1 MKKPEAVDIFQKN
14 FINFQNKMKE
24 KISKLIDV
32 KSIATLTLLLTLEII
47 TIMVFSKGNMDLI
60 QLVFTLFS
68 NIVTMVFTYFFTKKK
83 DTE

>member
-1 MKKPEAVDIFQKN
+1 
-14 FINFQNKMKE
+14 MKE

-47 TIMVFSKGNMDLI
+47 TIMVFFKGNMDLI

-68 NIVTMVFTYFFTKKK
+68 NIVTMVFTYFFTNVNSNRKLLIV
-83 DTE
+83 

>member
-1 MKKPEAVDIFQKN
+1 
-14 FINFQNKMKE
+14 MKE

-47 TIMVFSKGNMDLI
+47 TIMVFFKGNMDLI

-83 DTE
+83 DTD

>member
-1 MKKPEAVDIFQKN
+1 
-14 FINFQNKMKE
+14 MKE

-47 TIMVFSKGNMDLI
+47 TIMVFLKGNMDLI

-83 DTE
+83 DKE

>member
-1 MKKPEAVDIFQKN
+1 
-14 FINFQNKMKE
+14 MKE

-47 TIMVFSKGNMDLI
+47 TIMVFFKGNLDLI

>member
-1 MKKPEAVDIFQKN
+1 
-14 FINFQNKMKE
+14 MKE

-47 TIMVFSKGNMDLI
+47 TIMVFFKENMDLI

>member
-1 MKKPEAVDIFQKN
+1 
-14 FINFQNKMKE
+14 MKE

-47 TIMVFSKGNMDLI
+47 TIIVFFKGNMDLI

>member
-1 MKKPEAVDIFQKN
+1 
-14 FINFQNKMKE
+14 MKE
-24 KISKLIDV
+24 KIAKLIDV

-68 NIVTMVFTYFFTKKK
+68 NIVTMVFTYFFTKKQK
-83 DTE
+83 ESE

>member
-1 MKKPEAVDIFQKN
+1 
-14 FINFQNKMKE
+14 MKE

-32 KSIATLTLLLTLEII
+32 KSIATLTLLLALEII
-47 TIMVFSKGNMDLI
+47 TIMVFFKGNMDLI

>member
-1 MKKPEAVDIFQKN
+1 
-14 FINFQNKMKE
+14 MKE

-32 KSIATLTLLLTLEII
+32 KSIVTLTLLLTLEII
-47 TIMVFSKGNMDLI
+47 TIMVFFKGNMDLI

>member
-1 MKKPEAVDIFQKN
+1 
-14 FINFQNKMKE
+14 MKE

-47 TIMVFSKGNMDLI
+47 TIMVFFKGNMDLI

-83 DTE
+83 DT

>member
-1 MKKPEAVDIFQKN
+1 
-14 FINFQNKMKE
+14 MKE

-47 TIMVFSKGNMDLI
+47 TIMVFYKGNMDLI

>member
-1 MKKPEAVDIFQKN
+1 
-14 FINFQNKMKE
+14 MKE
-24 KISKLIDV
+24 KISKMIDV

-47 TIMVFSKGNMDLI
+47 TIMVFFKGNMDLI

>member
-1 MKKPEAVDIFQKN
+1 
-14 FINFQNKMKE
+14 MKE

-47 TIMVFSKGNMDLI
+47 TIMVFFKGNMDLI

-68 NIVTMVFTYFFTKKK
+68 NIVTMVFTYFFAKKK

>member
-1 MKKPEAVDIFQKN
+1 
-14 FINFQNKMKE
+14 MKE

-47 TIMVFSKGNMDLI
+47 TIMVFFKGNMDLI

-68 NIVTMVFTYFFTKKK
+68 NIVTMVFTYFFTKKIQNRRK
-83 DTE
+83 

>member
-1 MKKPEAVDIFQKN
+1 ME
-14 FINFQNKMKE
+14 E

-47 TIMVFSKGNMDLI
+47 TIMVFFKGNMDLI